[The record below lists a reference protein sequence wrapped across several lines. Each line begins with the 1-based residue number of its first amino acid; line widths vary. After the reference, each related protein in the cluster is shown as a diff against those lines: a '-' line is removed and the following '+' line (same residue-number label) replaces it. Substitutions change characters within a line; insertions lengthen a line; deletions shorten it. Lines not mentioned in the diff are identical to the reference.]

1 MKKFLLI
8 SLSIA
13 YLWILNSCITIEENY
28 TFKKNGSGTME
39 YKMDMSK
46 MMEQMGQMM
55 DMSQMEG
62 GNPLGKSA
70 SFTEVQD
77 KLKGISGISGVK
89 VTDDSKKYIYGV
101 SFKFKSLDA
110 LNEAMNLIM
119 MNKAKGDPEYFTF
132 VKKEGNRYYYQ
143 NSQSSGA
150 MQDISGM
157 FGGEMDSE
165 YAMSSLESFKYNV
178 TMNFPSEVNAIYSG
192 LNGDESV
199 SSEGKVLKIT
209 TNLKEMTEK
218 GESGMSTAVI
228 CNK

>member
-8 SLSIA
+8 VLSFA
-13 YLWILNSCITIEENY
+13 YLWVLNSCITIEENY

-39 YKMDMSK
+39 YKMDMGK
-46 MMEQMGQMM
+46 MMEQMGQLM

-70 SFTEVQD
+70 SFKEVEGQ
-77 KLKGISGISGVK
+77 LKNIAGISKVK
-89 VTDDSKKYIYGV
+89 TVEDNKKYIYSI
-101 SFKFKSLDA
+101 SFKFKNLA
-110 LNEAMNLIM
+110 AMNEAMNLIM
-119 MNKAKGDPEYFTF
+119 LKKTKDDPEFFTF
-132 VKKEGNRYYYQ
+132 VRKEGNRYYYQ

-165 YAMSSLESFKYNV
+165 YAVSSLESFKYNV
-178 TMNFPSEVNAIYSG
+178 TMNFPAEVDAVYSG
-192 LNGDESV
+192 LVGEESV
-199 SSEGKVLKIT
+199 GVDAKTLKIT
-209 TNLKEMTEK
+209 TNLKEMTER
-218 GESGMSTAVI
+218 GEEGMTTSVI

>member
-8 SLSIA
+8 TISFA
-13 YLWILNSCITIEENY
+13 YLWVLNSCITIEENY
-28 TFKKNGSGTME
+28 SFKKNGSGTME
-39 YKMDMSK
+39 YKMDMGK
-46 MMEQMGQMM
+46 MMEQMGQLM

-70 SFTEVQD
+70 SFKEVEE
-77 KLKGISGISGVK
+77 KLKGINGISGIK
-89 VTDDSKKYIYGV
+89 VTEDNKKYIYGI
-101 SFKFKSLDA
+101 SYKFKSLDA
-110 LNEAMNLIM
+110 LNEAMNLVM
-119 MNKAKGDPEYFTF
+119 LNKTKGDADFFTF
-132 VKKEGNRYYYQ
+132 VRKEGNRYFYQ

-178 TMNFPSEVNAIYSG
+178 TMNLPSEVNAVYSG
-192 LNGDESV
+192 LSGDESV
-199 SSEGKVLKIT
+199 GVDGKVLKIT

-218 GESGMSTAVI
+218 GEGGMGTTVI